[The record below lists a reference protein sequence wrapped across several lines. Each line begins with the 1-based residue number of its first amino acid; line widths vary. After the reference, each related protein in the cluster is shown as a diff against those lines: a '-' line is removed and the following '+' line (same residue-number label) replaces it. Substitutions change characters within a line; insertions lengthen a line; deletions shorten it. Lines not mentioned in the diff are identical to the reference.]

1 MEELRS
7 ELEARNL
14 NSQGDRWQLVARL
27 TIATRSE
34 ADDERCKKE
43 QSVSTDEG
51 SPDQSPSHTDQ
62 SDDHHKMDFAASPRI
77 LVHPSRSFK
86 GGKFTCSVVS
96 LSVLLDYRPEDTK
109 VFRKL
114 IHAL

>member
-14 NSQGDRWQLVARL
+14 NSQGDCWQLVARL

-34 ADDERCKKE
+34 AEDERRKE
-43 QSVSTDEG
+43 QSISADEG
-51 SPDQSPSHTDQ
+51 SPDQSPCHADETNDQ
-62 SDDHHKMDFAASPRI
+62 HKMDFAASPRI

-96 LSVLLDYRPEDTK
+96 LSVLLDYRLEDTK
-109 VFRKL
+109 VYL
-114 IHAL
+114 T